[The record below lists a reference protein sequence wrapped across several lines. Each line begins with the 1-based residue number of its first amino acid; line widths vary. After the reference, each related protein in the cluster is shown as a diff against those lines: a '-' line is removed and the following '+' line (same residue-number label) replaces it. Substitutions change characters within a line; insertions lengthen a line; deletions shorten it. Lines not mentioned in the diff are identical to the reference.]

1 MPNPSFLPS
10 RIIISFFLINLVV
23 ISFQGNASGVN
34 TIFNNFSKS
43 TYEDYS
49 LIPRF
54 LFNEPD
60 IDLFES
66 YIKYLTK
73 NIGIRALDTNGNYR
87 AKYWIIQQMDTF
99 SNGRVETEIFGSHE
113 SVIGILKGR
122 LTNVSNKI
130 VVIGAHFDTVPTT
143 KGANDNAG
151 GVALL
156 LEACRTLSSTT
167 HLFNYDIYF
176 VAFNGEEQALYGS
189 WEVAN
194 HLKSTG
200 KDVIICMNADM
211 ILFNDL
217 SAPESQKQGIF
228 YKADDVLLSKSMYK
242 EWGDLAVRL
251 SSEFGQGYCFT
262 APTAVLHSDHGPF
275 WKNGFP
281 ALFAFAGRDSY
292 YHLIGDTLLNPELNL
307 TYAIE
312 TVSTFTTMAGI
323 AAEYG
328 NEILIPDDSDS
339 DGLDNQLEFILGTDI
354 NSEDSDQDGISD
366 FDEYT
371 DGSDPNNPED
381 PYQSVSS
388 THVQTTTQS
397 FTQPITHSSNANSYP
412 GYILI
417 IITIF
422 FASKVLT
429 RKKR

>member
-1 MPNPSFLPS
+1 MCLCLPWA
-10 RIIISFFLINLVV
+10 
-23 ISFQGNASGVN
+23 FQGNASGVN
-34 TIFNNFSKS
+34 PIFNNFSRS
-43 TYEDYS
+43 TDNDYS
-49 LIPRF
+49 IIPRS
-54 LFNEPD
+54 LFNEPE

-73 NIGIRALDTNGNYR
+73 NIGIRALDTNGNIR
-87 AKYWIIQQMDTF
+87 AMNWIIQQMETS
-99 SNGRVETEIFGSHE
+99 SNGRVETEIFGRYE

-122 LTNVSNKI
+122 LTNISNKI
-130 VVIGAHFDTVPTT
+130 VVLGAHFDTVPTT

-156 LEACRTLSSTT
+156 LEACRTLSSST

-194 HLKSTG
+194 HLKSIG

-211 ILFNDL
+211 ILFNDP
-217 SAPESQKQGIF
+217 SAPENQKQGIF
-228 YKADDVLLSKSMYK
+228 YKADDVLLTKSKYK

-262 APTAVLHSDHGPF
+262 APTDVLHSDHGPF

-307 TYAIE
+307 TYALE

-323 AAEYG
+323 TAEYG
-328 NEILIPDDSDS
+328 NEILILEDSDS

-354 NSEDSDQDGISD
+354 NLDDSDQDGVLD
-366 FDEYT
+366 FDEYIN
-371 DGSDPNNPED
+371 GSNPMDSNDPF
-381 PYQSVSS
+381 QSTTS
-388 THVQTTTQS
+388 TPVQTTTRSTTQS
-397 FTQPITHSSNANSYP
+397 ITHSSNSNSYP
-412 GYILI
+412 GYLLLV
-417 IITIF
+417 ITILF
-422 FASKVLT
+422 TSKVLT
-429 RKKR
+429 RKKKEKKGKVGEN